1 MVNFESNLDRV
12 KRGREQCLLFEENYL
27 MLNRDIYIILVGM
40 HLHFIVRPFD
50 LKIRR
55 KVKRA
60 WFLWTVEFYGEG
72 DERNG
77 QISVKSRNLENLRG
91 NINADT
97 FISDHVVFFLEFF
110 HRRKRE
116 RERREEVDETCRR
129 VLKKNLSNA
138 KKERSKRKETEV
150 IVGWN

>member
-60 WFLWTVEFYGEG
+60 WFL
-72 DERNG
+72 
-77 QISVKSRNLENLRG
+77 
-91 NINADT
+91 
-97 FISDHVVFFLEFF
+97 
-110 HRRKRE
+110 
-116 RERREEVDETCRR
+116 
-129 VLKKNLSNA
+129 
-138 KKERSKRKETEV
+138 
-150 IVGWN
+150 